1 VPTPDPARAKRRT
14 DDPGL
19 AIERTALAWNR
30 TSLGLAANAALLL
43 RLGLEADEPLLAGAS
58 SAIVAAAA
66 AAAWTYGRLSA
77 GRNRRAFQGARPVAR
92 VRALRAIAVATAIT
106 AVAGTALGL
115 LFAFRA

>member
-1 VPTPDPARAKRRT
+1 MPTPDPARAKRRT

-43 RLGLEADEPLLAGAS
+43 RLGLEADEPLLACAS

-77 GRNRRAFQGARPVAR
+77 GRNRSAFRDASPVAR
-92 VRALRAIAVATAIT
+92 PRALRAIAVATVIT

-115 LFAFRA
+115 LFAFQA

>member
-43 RLGLEADEPLLAGAS
+43 RLGLEADEPLLACAS
-58 SAIVAAAA
+58 SAIV

-77 GRNRRAFQGARPVAR
+77 GRNRRAFRDARPVAR
-92 VRALRAIAVATAIT
+92 PRALRAIAVATVIT

-115 LFAFRA
+115 LFAFQA

>member
-1 VPTPDPARAKRRT
+1 VPTPDPAQAKRRT

-43 RLGLEADEPLLAGAS
+43 RLGLEADEPLLACAAS
-58 SAIVAAAA
+58 ALVAAAA
-66 AAAWTYGRLSA
+66 AATWTYGRLSA
-77 GRNRRAFQGARPVAR
+77 GHNRRALLDARPVAR
-92 VRALRAIAVATAIT
+92 PQALRAIAVATVIT

-115 LFAFRA
+115 LFAY